1 MAKLD
6 KLKLEADILKSY
18 LFFVLSAIFTSTASA
33 IGLLFKL
40 LENGSGKY
48 GAVLFVVMLLLLK
61 FSAII
66 FFSLRKKFKNLLIE
80 IEKE

>member
-18 LFFVLSAIFTSTASA
+18 LFFVLSAIFTSTAGA
-33 IGLLFKL
+33 LGLLFKL
-40 LENGSGKY
+40 LENGGSKY
-48 GAVLFVVMLLLLK
+48 IVALFFVTLLLFK
-61 FSAII
+61 ISAII
-66 FFSLRKKFKNLLIE
+66 FFSLRKKLKSILLE

>member
-1 MAKLD
+1 MAKID

-18 LFFVLSAIFTSTASA
+18 LFFVLSTIFSSTAGA
-33 IGLLFKL
+33 LALLLKL
-40 LENGSGKY
+40 LENGGSQY
-48 GAVLFVVMLLLLK
+48 IAILFFVTLLLLK

-66 FFSLRKKFKNLLIE
+66 FLSLRKKFKNILVE